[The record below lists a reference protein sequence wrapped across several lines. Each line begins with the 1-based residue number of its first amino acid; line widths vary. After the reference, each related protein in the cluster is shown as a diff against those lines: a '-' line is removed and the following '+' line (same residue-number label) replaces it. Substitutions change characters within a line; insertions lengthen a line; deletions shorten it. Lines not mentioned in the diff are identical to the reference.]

1 MNRKLVRKYRF
12 YFRCYR
18 KISKRAIK
26 RKNRNRGQCNQ
37 LYFQRYAS
45 FR

>member
-12 YFRCYR
+12 YFRYYR

-26 RKNRNRGQCNQ
+26 RKNRNRGQCNK
-37 LYFQRYAS
+37 LHLQRYAP